1 MLFIQVILQPSQA
14 GVDGFQFLLHG
25 VGDAHLVHVAVE
37 VGLFSGDAHYS
48 GGDAHGGGVF
58 RDLLQHHGVGGDPG
72 PVPHL
77 EGPQHLGPGGDQ
89 HVVADGGVALALVLP
104 GAP

>member
-1 MLFIQVILQPSQA
+1 MASSSFCTGSVTLTWSTLPTKLVFSPAMRTTRA
-14 GVDGFQFLLHG
+14 GTPT
-25 VGDAHLVHVAVE
+25 AVA
-37 VGLFSGDAHYS
+37 
-48 GGDAHGGGVF
+48 VF
-58 RDLLQHHGVGGDPG
+58 RDLLQYHGVGGDPG

-77 EGPQHLGPGGDQ
+77 EGSQHLGPGGDQ